1 MSLGGLVYTNE
12 LIYNYMVES
21 FALIDGVDA
30 GIPDLIDKPKL
41 KPRSFSSRVKLYRE
55 LETVMIQNGISEYL
69 NIRSLPDLEFSE
81 PEKG

>member
-30 GIPDLIDKPKL
+30 GIPDLVDKPKL

-69 NIRSLPDLEFSE
+69 NIRSLPDLESSE
-81 PEKG
+81 SEKG